1 MAASCFCEY
10 NNYIENRTAA
20 AARHSLSLSTSQF
33 ARSGAEIVVCFR
45 IVHPILH
52 RTTICVVGVPP
63 QCHVLTFGCDEFE
76 VKCSY
81 ATASVVSVPLIRPT
95 QLRGTGTRFKT
106 DAWTLIQP
114 PDAF

>member
-1 MAASCFCEY
+1 MVASCFCEY
-10 NNYIENRTAA
+10 NNYRESHRGGGAPF
-20 AARHSLSLSTSQF
+20 SPSQF